1 MTTLQVVS
9 FILLWMAIIAEG
21 VVLVLLYRHVGLLY
35 TRHADDGLAVG
46 TSAPSLIVQAT
57 SGATPSLLDLLQDD
71 ITLFVFGSPSCT
83 GCRTLLADQTV
94 RTVLTERSVTAYF
107 LLRQSESQAT
117 STGGSVAD
125 MPLIMLTVA
134 DGSFEKFHVTSVPF
148 AYAVTRTGTIAASGS
163 VSDGA
168 RSLREIC
175 DSARRYY
182 REVSQAPIPVISAQ
196 QAGR

>member
-9 FILLWMAIIAEG
+9 FILLWMVIIAEG
-21 VVLVLLYRHVGLLY
+21 VLLVLLYRHVGLLY
-35 TRHADDGLAVG
+35 TRHADDRLAVG

-57 SGATPSLLDLLQDD
+57 SGATPSLLDLLQAD
-71 ITLFVFGSPSCT
+71 ITLFVFGSSSCT

-107 LLRQSESQAT
+107 LLRQSEQAT
-117 STGGSVAD
+117 STGESVAD

-148 AYAVTRTGTIAASGS
+148 AYAVTRTGTIAASGT

-182 REVSQAPIPVISAQ
+182 LEVSQKPIPVISVQ